1 MKMDGHN
8 FFQHFSF
15 YLYLLVFRMF
25 SSSSSSDFSEF
36 FSYNSYSYDESL
48 SGSEYGV
55 AGGLDL
61 FPEPSTFPALDL
73 DQLGLPEVRDG
84 ILFPVDNENTLPSST
99 GMNADIFQYQRE
111 DSDSLSTLESLE
123 SLESYTSGE
132 SSGIAESMAE
142 NANFP
147 IEPLICEIPETRSK
161 RRSKHEWTD
170 QQDNILRGIVTD
182 VQRSQGRSNR
192 IWRRVSQMFN
202 AQTGCNLT
210 AKQCRE
216 HHGRIESGNKRG
228 TWTDEEKLFV
238 QQYIADEISF
248 DVLCAL
254 VHRSKKQIMERVDI
268 ETKNKNPWSDQEI
281 NALMILIRQ
290 LGRDYAHIRRMMLE
304 QGYDRTYQQIRCKVN
319 ALIKD
324 I

>member
-1 MKMDGHN
+1 MKMDGHI

-36 FSYNSYSYDESL
+36 FPYSSYSSDDSL

-55 AGGLDL
+55 AGGLDP
-61 FPEPSTFPALDL
+61 FPEPSALSAFEL
-73 DQLGLPEVRDG
+73 EQLRLPEVCDG
-84 ILFPVDNENTLPSST
+84 ILLPFDNENILPSST

-111 DSDSLSTLESLE
+111 DSDSLSTSE
-123 SLESYTSGE
+123 SLESYASGE

-142 NANFP
+142 NSNFP
-147 IEPLICEIPETRSK
+147 IEPLICEIPTTRNK

-170 QQDNILRGIVTD
+170 QQDNILRCIVAD
-182 VQRSQGRSNR
+182 VQRNQERSNR
-192 IWRRVSQMFN
+192 IWRRVSQIFN
-202 AQTGCNLT
+202 AQTGCHLT

-248 DVLCAL
+248 DVLCAC

-290 LGRDYAHIRRMMLE
+290 LGRDYAHIRKMMVE